1 MHSEREFAEYVA
13 GLAQTLGHADREG
26 PLADYCRGLMLSGE
40 RKSVEPMA
48 ALVAPASVSAKHQSM
63 HHFVAAAEWSD
74 EKFLGQIREQMVPAL
89 GPIEAWIV
97 DDTGYPK
104 KGKHSVGVARQYCGQ
119 LGKQDNC
126 QVAVSVSLANESGSL
141 PIAYQLY
148 LPQEWA
154 EDKVRRRKA
163 GVPEHIGFA
172 TKNQIA
178 LAQLKAARA
187 ANVPAGV
194 VLADAGYGN
203 DADFRSGVA
212 ALGLCYAV
220 GIQSKTTVWAQGNQ
234 PLPPKNSGK
243 GRPGTRW
250 QRDADHQPTD
260 VKTLAHVL
268 FARQWKTITWRE
280 GERGALR
287 SRFARVR
294 IRAAHRN
301 EVRPEEW
308 LIIEWPVAET
318 EPTKY
323 WFSNLP
329 ENISFKQMIRLTK
342 LRWRIERDYQELK
355 QEVGLGH
362 YEGRNWRGFHHHASL
377 CIASYAFLMRCRL
390 AASGRSKK
398 NSARSTRARLRAPR
412 RPKNFIPRGSPRA
425 T

>member
-1 MHSEREFAEYVA
+1 MPNERDFAEYVES
-13 GLAQTLGHADREG
+13 LSKVLGHADRTAPLEG
-26 PLADYCRGLMLSGE
+26 YCRGLMLTSE

-48 ALVAPASVSAKHQSM
+48 ALVDPAAVSARHQSM
-63 HHFVAAAEWSD
+63 HHFVAASEWSD
-74 EKFLGQIREQMVPAL
+74 EKFLAQVRELVLPKL

-104 KGKHSVGVARQYCGQ
+104 KGNHSVGVARQYCGQ

-126 QVAVSVSLANESGSL
+126 QVAVSVSVANEAASL

-154 EDKVRRRKA
+154 DDKARRRKA
-163 GVPEHIGFA
+163 GVPEQIGFA

-178 LAQLKAARA
+178 LAQLRAARE
-187 ANVPAGV
+187 ANIPPGV

-203 DADFRSGVA
+203 DADFRGGVA
-212 ALGLCYAV
+212 ELGLCYAV
-220 GIQSKTTVWAQGNQ
+220 GIQSKTTVWTSENR
-234 PLPPKNSGK
+234 PLPPKKGGK
-243 GRPGTRW
+243 GRPGTLW
-250 QRDADHQPTD
+250 QRDAEHRPTD
-260 VKTLAHVL
+260 VKTLAYTL
-268 FARQWKTITWRE
+268 FARHWKNITWRE

-294 IRAAHRN
+294 VRAAHRN

-308 LIIEWPVAET
+308 LVIEWPLAET
-318 EPTKY
+318 EPIKY
-323 WFSNLP
+323 WLSNLP
-329 ENISFKQMIRLTK
+329 ETTPFKQMIRLIK

-355 QEVGLGH
+355 QEMGLGH

-390 AASGRSKK
+390 SEKRRGKK
-398 NSARSTRARLRAPR
+398 NSAQSSPELRAPR
-412 RPKNFIPRGSPRA
+412 RPRNFKPRGA
-425 T
+425 AGTN